1 MMAAFDVNDTKD
13 KPSQG
18 DIFSDPMNPQFRA
31 SAYSGTNIA
40 QIQSQLLPYFASLNI
55 YSNFPK

>member
-1 MMAAFDVNDTKD
+1 MAAFDVNDTKD

-31 SAYSGTNIA
+31 SAYSGTDIA
-40 QIQSQLLPYFASLNI
+40 QLQSQLLPYFASLDI
-55 YSNFPK
+55 YSSFPE

>member
-13 KPSQG
+13 KPAQG

-31 SAYSGTNIA
+31 SAFTSTSVS
-40 QIQSQLLPYFASLNI
+40 QLQSQLLPYFASLEI
-55 YSNFPK
+55 YSKLPK